1 MQPRLIIFG
10 LILSYS
16 EVNMDLRMVKTR
28 LQIKK
33 AFLTLREKLM
43 PEKIK
48 VKDICEVAMINKTTF
63 YNHYTDSN
71 ELSNEI
77 DDSAIDKVISS
88 LPEKNTIFENPKA
101 YISGMLQA
109 LERESS
115 NLKVVFRGKQ
125 EVLCAKLETRLHNL
139 YDNATNDPD
148 DNIRLSFAIGG
159 FTCVVRDYLF
169 SSKKYSIRQLEESTA
184 QLFETLIKS
193 KAVNA
198 KQ

>member
-1 MQPRLIIFG
+1 
-10 LILSYS
+10 
-16 EVNMDLRMVKTR
+16 MDLRMIKTR
-28 LQIKK
+28 MQIKR

-48 VKDICEVAMINKTTF
+48 VKDICEMAMINKTTF

-77 DDSAIDKVISS
+77 DDSAIDNVISK
-88 LPEKNTIFENPKA
+88 LPEKNTIFEDPQA

-115 NLKVVFRGKQ
+115 NLKIVFRGKQ
-125 EVLCAKLETRLHNL
+125 EILCAKLETRLHNL
-139 YDNATNDPD
+139 YDSHTNDPD
-148 DNIRLSFAIGG
+148 ANIRLSFAIGG

-169 SSKKYSIRQLEESTA
+169 ANKKYSIRQLEESTA
-184 QLFETLIKS
+184 RLLETLIKS
-193 KAVNA
+193 KAIPAN
-198 KQ
+198 Q